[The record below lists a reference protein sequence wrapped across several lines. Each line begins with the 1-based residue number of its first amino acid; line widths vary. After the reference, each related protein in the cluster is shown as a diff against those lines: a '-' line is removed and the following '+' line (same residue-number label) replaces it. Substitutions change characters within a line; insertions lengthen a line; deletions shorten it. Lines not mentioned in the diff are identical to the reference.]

1 ASQRSKWAFLALFVC
16 FVPLILKKQ
25 GYKIREFIEKRPIWK
40 ISREFRPE
48 KQEKGVQKSGFL

>member
-1 ASQRSKWAFLALFVC
+1 LFFS

-25 GYKIREFIEKRPIWK
+25 GYKIRKFIEKRPIWK

-48 KQEKGVQKSGFL
+48 KQGKGVQKSAFL